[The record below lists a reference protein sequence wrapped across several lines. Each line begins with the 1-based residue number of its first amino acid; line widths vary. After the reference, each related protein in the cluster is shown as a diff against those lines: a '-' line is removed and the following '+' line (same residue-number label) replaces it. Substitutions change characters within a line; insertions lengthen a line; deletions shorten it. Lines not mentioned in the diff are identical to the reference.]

1 MNSNKPNI
9 SIFFPVYK
17 DESTVEIVTNKAIE
31 MGKELADKFEIIIV
45 NDCSPDKSGEVA
57 DKLAKQYDFIKVIHH
72 PKNLGYGAAVKSGLS
87 NAQYEWICA
96 TDGDDEYDL
105 YDLRKLIKHKDHY
118 DLIITFRYKKIYSS
132 KRIFISAFYNKLLR
146 FLFRTNYR
154 DISTGLRLIKKS
166 LFDDLKIIS
175 DSPFIGAEITI
186 RSMLKG
192 YRVGEVGIQ
201 TFPRTVGGGSST
213 SMKNILYTIKD
224 MRKVYSQIFSF
235 DYDLPE
241 NRDRINSRINDV
253 K

>member
-1 MNSNKPNI
+1 MSTNKPNI

-17 DESTVEIVTNKAIE
+17 DENTIETVTQKAIE
-31 MGKELADKFEIIIV
+31 MGFELANEFEIIIV
-45 NDCSPDKSGEVA
+45 NDCSPDRSGEIA
-57 DKLAKQYDFIKVIHH
+57 DKLAQKHPFIKVIHH

-87 NAQYEWICA
+87 NAKYEWICA

-105 YDLRKLIKHKDHY
+105 YDLRKLIKHKDYY
-118 DLIITFRYKKIYSS
+118 DLIITFRYKKIYSN
-132 KRIFISAFYNKLLR
+132 KRIFISAIYNKLLR

-166 LFDDLKIIS
+166 LFDELVIIS

-201 TFPRTVGGGSST
+201 TFPRTVGAGSST
-213 SMKNILYTIKD
+213 SMKNIMYTIKD
-224 MRKVYSQIFSF
+224 MRKVYNEIFSF
-235 DYDLPE
+235 HYDLPD
-241 NRDRINSRINDV
+241 NRERHLP
-253 K
+253 KK